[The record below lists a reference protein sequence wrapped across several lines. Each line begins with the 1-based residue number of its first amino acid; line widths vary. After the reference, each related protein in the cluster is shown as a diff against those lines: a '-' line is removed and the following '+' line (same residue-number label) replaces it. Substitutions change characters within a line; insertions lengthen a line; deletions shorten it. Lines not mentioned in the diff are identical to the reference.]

1 MSWMIVNKATGVAVM
16 ETFIPELAAAVD
28 QSKYDVIDAHTYL
41 CALNK
46 KIRADHEAKGWL
58 H

>member
-1 MSWMIVNKATGVAVM
+1 MSWMIVSKATGIAVM
-16 ETFIPELAAAVD
+16 ETFIPEVAAAVNPLN
-28 QSKYDVIDAHTYL
+28 YDVVDAHTYL

-46 KIRADHEAKGWL
+46 KIRAEHEAKGWL